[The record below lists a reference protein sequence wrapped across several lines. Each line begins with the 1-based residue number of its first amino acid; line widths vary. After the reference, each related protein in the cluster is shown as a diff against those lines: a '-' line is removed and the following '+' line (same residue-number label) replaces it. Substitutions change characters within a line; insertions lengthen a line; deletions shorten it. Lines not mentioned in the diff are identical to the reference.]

1 MNIKNKGS
9 SFLDYIS
16 SSLPLIEKEMAGNGP
31 LDNDFSIEEVRQCLK
46 CAKNGKASGPDKI
59 RNEMLKAGDSDFQN
73 TLRHIFNAILK
84 SSIYPDS
91 WKMSYLSPIFKAGDT
106 EDPNNYRGVTVADCL
121 SKLFCKLLDKRIYAY
136 LVETGFWSHLQN
148 GFKEGRRTDDN
159 IFVLRTLFNKY
170 VTARKSKIYLAF
182 VDFTKFFDCIN
193 RDALYYK
200 LIQCGITGNVYVRGR

>member
-1 MNIKNKGS
+1 
-9 SFLDYIS
+9 
-16 SSLPLIEKEMAGNGP
+16 
-31 LDNDFSIEEVRQCLK
+31 
-46 CAKNGKASGPDKI
+46 
-59 RNEMLKAGDSDFQN
+59 
-73 TLRHIFNAILK
+73 
-84 SSIYPDS
+84 
-91 WKMSYLSPIFKAGDT
+91 MSYLSPIFKAGDT
-106 EDPNNYRGVTVADCL
+106 EDPNNYRGVAVADCL

-193 RDALYYK
+193 RDALYFK
-200 LIQCGITGNVYVRGR
+200 LIQCGITGNVYNLLKSAYTDCCMKIKTANGLTKSFLCTTGVKQGCCMSPTLSNIFQNDLHQSFGQSDNHPVSLSDLSFNSMSWADDLVLVSESAQ